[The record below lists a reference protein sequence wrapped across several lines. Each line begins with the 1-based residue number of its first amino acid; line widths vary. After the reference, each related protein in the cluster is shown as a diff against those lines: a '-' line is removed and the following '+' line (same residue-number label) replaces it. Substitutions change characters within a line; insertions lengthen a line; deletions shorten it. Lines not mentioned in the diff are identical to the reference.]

1 MSSEVGWWHP
11 EQLPFF
17 QDFPK
22 ELGCLQGTAPVDGEP
37 IASMAIVVDE
47 LGEAGEK
54 VQVCPGGLRGKARRH
69 PAPPSNPVGRQD
81 PGNSTKGDCL
91 RSQRM
96 PS

>member
-1 MSSEVGWWHP
+1 MSGRRWPLMSSEVGWWHP

-22 ELGCLQGTAPVDGEP
+22 ELGRLQGTAPVDGEP

-54 VQVCPGGLRGKARRH
+54 AQFCPAKPGSTQLLPAPWWDGRAPGTARRGT
-69 PAPPSNPVGRQD
+69 V
-81 PGNSTKGDCL
+81 
-91 RSQRM
+91 
-96 PS
+96 